1 MSRKAGSI
9 SIREKKRRRAGYSL
23 IAPACLVLLVI
34 FFVPLIYAFAISISD
49 SDAIIN
55 NSFRFVGLK
64 NYFSVMTNSK
74 FLAALGH
81 TCFFVITTITLEFII
96 GFVVALLLY
105 REVAGSRV
113 FRLIFAVPLMVA
125 PVVSGLQ
132 WRWLFADQY
141 GIINALLNKLG
152 FEAPLWFTQ
161 VSTSWVTIIVANLWL
176 ATPFVI
182 LVLLAGL
189 GGLSEELNEASS
201 IDGANEIQ
209 HFFKIMIPVCKPII
223 AVLALWSFV
232 GMWNSYFD
240 ALIYLN
246 DADLQP
252 LQLVLRSILVQNTP
266 QPGMIADI
274 QSTAEMAKVAE
285 QLKYATIV
293 VSSLPLLIMYPFFQK
308 YFDKG
313 IMVGSVKG

>member
-1 MSRKAGSI
+1 MSEKKGSI
-9 SIREKKRRRAGYSL
+9 SIREKKRQRAGYSL

-34 FFVPLIYAFAISISD
+34 FFVPLCYAFAISISD
-49 SDAIIN
+49 SDAVISS
-55 NSFRFVGLK
+55 SFKFVGLK
-64 NYFSVMTNSK
+64 NYISVMTNSK

-81 TCFFVITTITLEFII
+81 TCFFVATTIILEFII
-96 GFVVALLLY
+96 VALLLY
-105 REVAGSRV
+105 REGPGSRV

-189 GGLSEELNEASS
+189 GGLSEELNEAAA
-201 IDGANEIQ
+201 IDGANHIQ
-209 HFFKIMIPVCKPII
+209 TFFHIILPQLKPT
-223 AVLALWSFV
+223 
-232 GMWNSYFD
+232 
-240 ALIYLN
+240 
-246 DADLQP
+246 
-252 LQLVLRSILVQNTP
+252 ILVILVIRLTDAFRIYDLVYILTGGG
-266 QPGMIADI
+266 PGGGTEVL
-274 QSTAEMAKVAE
+274 STFIYKRIFSDWKFGQGSAAAFLVMLIICV
-285 QLKYATIV
+285 L
-293 VSSLPLLIMYPFFQK
+293 SSLCNKWMK
-308 YFDKG
+308 EEE
-313 IMVGSVKG
+313 

>member
-1 MSRKAGSI
+1 MSRKTGSI

-34 FFVPLIYAFAISISD
+34 FFVPLVYAFAISISD

-55 NSFRFVGLK
+55 NSFKFVGLK

-81 TCFFVITTITLEFII
+81 TCFFVLTTITLEFII

-141 GIINALLNKLG
+141 GIINALMNKLG
-152 FEAPLWFTQ
+152 LEAPLVYTGFHIMGDHYRGKPLACYTICYPC
-161 VSTSWVTIIVANLWL
+161 TAGRSWRAVRRA
-176 ATPFVI
+176 
-182 LVLLAGL
+182 
-189 GGLSEELNEASS
+189 ERSS
-201 IDGANEIQ
+201 
-209 HFFKIMIPVCKPII
+209 V
-223 AVLALWSFV
+223 
-232 GMWNSYFD
+232 Y
-240 ALIYLN
+240 
-246 DADLQP
+246 
-252 LQLVLRSILVQNTP
+252 
-266 QPGMIADI
+266 
-274 QSTAEMAKVAE
+274 
-285 QLKYATIV
+285 
-293 VSSLPLLIMYPFFQK
+293 
-308 YFDKG
+308 
-313 IMVGSVKG
+313 

>member
-1 MSRKAGSI
+1 MSRKTGSI

-34 FFVPLIYAFAISISD
+34 FFVPLVYAFAISISD

-55 NSFRFVGLK
+55 NSFKFVGLK

-81 TCFFVITTITLEFII
+81 TCFFVLTTITLEFII

-141 GIINALLNKLG
+141 GIINALMNKLERHYG
-152 FEAPLWFTQ
+152 KTGKSVKDQ
-161 VSTSWVTIIVANLWL
+161 
-176 ATPFVI
+176 
-182 LVLLAGL
+182 AGI
-189 GGLSEELNEASS
+189 GLNGN
-201 IDGANEIQ
+201 GAEGDDPCNGC
-209 HFFKIMIPVCKPII
+209 F
-223 AVLALWSFV
+223 
-232 GMWNSYFD
+232 G
-240 ALIYLN
+240 
-246 DADLQP
+246 
-252 LQLVLRSILVQNTP
+252 
-266 QPGMIADI
+266 
-274 QSTAEMAKVAE
+274 TAENACQKCEKKKVNTNVTGRSAE
-285 QLKYATIV
+285 DLRERLNFIKKYI
-293 VSSLPLLIMYPFFQK
+293 
-308 YFDKG
+308 
-313 IMVGSVKG
+313 

>member
-1 MSRKAGSI
+1 MSRKTGSI

-34 FFVPLIYAFAISISD
+34 FFVPLVYAFAISISD

-55 NSFRFVGLK
+55 NSFKFVGLK

-81 TCFFVITTITLEFII
+81 TCFFVLTTITLEFII

-141 GIINALLNKLG
+141 GIINALMNKLG
-152 FEAPLWFTQ
+152 LEAPLWFTQ

-189 GGLSEELNEASS
+189 GGLSEELNEAAS
-201 IDGANEIQ
+201 IDGANRTQ
-209 HFFKIMIPVCKPII
+209 TFFHII
-223 AVLALWSFV
+223 L
-232 GMWNSYFD
+232 
-240 ALIYLN
+240 
-246 DADLQP
+246 P
-252 LQLVLRSILVQNTP
+252 
-266 QPGMIADI
+266 
-274 QSTAEMAKVAE
+274 
-285 QLKYATIV
+285 QLKPTI
-293 VSSLPLLIMYPFFQK
+293 LIIPCNTS
-308 YFDKG
+308 DRCVPD
-313 IMVGSVKG
+313 I

>member
-1 MSRKAGSI
+1 MSRKTGSI

-34 FFVPLIYAFAISISD
+34 FFVPLVYAFAISISD

-55 NSFRFVGLK
+55 NSFKFVGLK

-81 TCFFVITTITLEFII
+81 TCFFVLTTITLEFII

-141 GIINALLNKLG
+141 GIINALMNKLG
-152 FEAPLWFTQ
+152 LEAPLWFTQ

-189 GGLSEELNEASS
+189 GGLSEELNEAAS
-201 IDGANEIQ
+201 IDGAGRWAKIKYVTLPGIKPTIIILLLMNVGNVLNAGFEIQ
-209 HFFKIMIPVCKPII
+209 YLLGNGLIQDVSQTIDIYVLKWGISQGDYAIGTAAGIFKSVVSII
-223 AVLALWSFV
+223 
-232 GMWNSYFD
+232 
-240 ALIYLN
+240 LIF
-246 DADLQP
+246 
-252 LQLVLRSILVQNTP
+252 
-266 QPGMIADI
+266 IANRI
-274 QSTAEMAKVAE
+274 AKHNGEE
-285 QLKYATIV
+285 QL
-293 VSSLPLLIMYPFFQK
+293 F
-308 YFDKG
+308 
-313 IMVGSVKG
+313 

>member
-1 MSRKAGSI
+1 MSRKTGSI

-34 FFVPLIYAFAISISD
+34 FFVPLVYAFAISISD

-55 NSFRFVGLK
+55 NSFKFVGLK

-81 TCFFVITTITLEFII
+81 TCFFVLTTITLEFII

-141 GIINALLNKLG
+141 GIINALMNKLG
-152 FEAPLWFTQ
+152 LEAPLWFTQ

-189 GGLSEELNEASS
+189 GGLSEELNEAAS
-201 IDGANEIQ
+201 IDGAGRWAKIKYVTLPGIKPTIIILLLMNVGNVLNAGFEIQ
-209 HFFKIMIPVCKPII
+209 
-223 AVLALWSFV
+223 
-232 GMWNSYFD
+232 
-240 ALIYLN
+240 YLLGN
-246 DADLQP
+246 G
-252 LQLVLRSILVQNTP
+252 LVQDVSQTIDIYVLKWGIS
-266 QPGMIADI
+266 QGDYAIGTAAGIFKSVVSIILIFIANRI
-274 QSTAEMAKVAE
+274 AKHNGEE
-285 QLKYATIV
+285 QL
-293 VSSLPLLIMYPFFQK
+293 F
-308 YFDKG
+308 
-313 IMVGSVKG
+313 